1 MRARRTI
8 AHARALHSNALC
20 PGITERTSTCTEAH
34 ARRSAHKH
42 NHIITG
48 GHSAGPWPHG
58 MRCPPSPPRHGAGE
72 APAHT
77 HCRTCAQWARESRQA
92 RPHRNGS
99 SRKGNTGSRR
109 AAFHETVG
117 YELNKHEA
125 TLNHGPPWPKACAA
139 RRSEHVHGA
148 RWRGPHTRTL
158 CPTCAL
164 RPAFP
169 GMDPTPALFT
179 IAVVR
184 FRAATNC
191 MHWPACWR
199 NLRQA
204 EAGESVQLEAS
215 VCSPVS
221 CRAGTRRGSCC
232 NPMASRPN
240 LVVPQP
246 QTDTPPCLLQT
257 APGPNAPIQKGYA
270 VKLIGTPN
278 HILV

>member
-1 MRARRTI
+1 MSSVCGEGCKEELTTILSETRRQLVDREDVVHQPSQAAGQIALRQWAGKIERMGMRARRTI
-8 AHARALHSNALC
+8 AHARGLYSNALC

-117 YELNKHEA
+117 L
-125 TLNHGPPWPKACAA
+125 
-139 RRSEHVHGA
+139 S
-148 RWRGPHTRTL
+148 
-158 CPTCAL
+158 
-164 RPAFP
+164 
-169 GMDPTPALFT
+169 
-179 IAVVR
+179 
-184 FRAATNC
+184 
-191 MHWPACWR
+191 
-199 NLRQA
+199 
-204 EAGESVQLEAS
+204 
-215 VCSPVS
+215 
-221 CRAGTRRGSCC
+221 
-232 NPMASRPN
+232 
-240 LVVPQP
+240 
-246 QTDTPPCLLQT
+246 
-257 APGPNAPIQKGYA
+257 
-270 VKLIGTPN
+270 LI
-278 HILV
+278 HI

>member
-34 ARRSAHKH
+34 ARRSAHNH

-158 CPTCAL
+158 CPTCACAVHFRWTR
-164 RPAFP
+164 RPHSQSLSCVFKLQQTACTGLPAGATCDRRKLARVYNSKQVFAVP
-169 GMDPTPALFT
+169 CPVVPAL
-179 IAVVR
+179 AGAA
-184 FRAATNC
+184 AATQ
-191 MHWPACWR
+191 WPLDPIW
-199 NLRQA
+199 L
-204 EAGESVQLEAS
+204 S
-215 VCSPVS
+215 
-221 CRAGTRRGSCC
+221 
-232 NPMASRPN
+232 
-240 LVVPQP
+240 
-246 QTDTPPCLLQT
+246 QTDTHPCLLQ
-257 APGPNAPIQKGYA
+257 QKGA
-270 VKLIGTPN
+270 L
-278 HILV
+278 